1 MPAST
6 PQQEMLALVDEA
18 PMRPIQ
24 YWLWLLS
31 CGGTL
36 LDGFSIFALGVA
48 MPLVVNDMGI
58 GPGTVGL
65 IGAGIVF
72 GAVAGAAIGG
82 QAGDRFGRKR
92 LMLADMLFIALGAAL
107 SAVARGPMLLF
118 VGQLIIGVGI
128 GIDFAAGGA
137 YVSEW
142 MPKASRSRMMV
153 ATIACQSV
161 GMLLAAAL
169 TILVLKETANPQ
181 AWHGFLAIVGA
192 IALLFFVP
200 RLWMPESAR
209 WYIGENRI
217 SDAAAAIGRVLPGKR
232 VEAESLAGSYRATRQ
247 HVAPIETSQKPRPG
261 IGMLFQRDYISRTV
275 LVSVPWFLM
284 DIATYGIGLFTPVIL
299 GAIHLSGHPGKPVV
313 ADLYDARGSALIDLF
328 LLAGFLLSLWAV
340 PKFGRI
346 RMQMIGFG
354 GMAAGMLILLV
365 STKLVGGAPQHVSL
379 VFIGFTLFN
388 LLMNAGPNATTFTLP
403 PELFPTRLRASAGGF
418 AAGFAKLGATLGVF
432 VLPIIKSSF
441 GVPAVLGLMACVSV
455 AGLLVTV
462 IFGRPIA
469 EGGALES

>member
-65 IGAGIVF
+65 IGAAIVL

-128 GIDFAAGGA
+128 GIDFPAGGA

-181 AWHGFLAIVGA
+181 AWHGFLAITGV
-192 IALLFFVP
+192 IALLFSCRDCGCRKV
-200 RLWMPESAR
+200 LAGTSAR
-209 WYIGENRI
+209 TAFPPRPPR
-217 SDAAAAIGRVLPGKR
+217 SDEFCLASGLKPSRLLPAPGPPGNMSHRLKHPKSRGLESECFFNGSTFRAQCSCRRRGFSWTLRLTVSDCSRPSFSALFTCLVIRANPSSPICMMLAAALRLIFSCWPDSCSACGRCRSSAASACRG
-232 VEAESLAGSYRATRQ
+232 
-247 HVAPIETSQKPRPG
+247 
-261 IGMLFQRDYISRTV
+261 
-275 LVSVPWFLM
+275 LVS
-284 DIATYGIGLFTPVIL
+284 
-299 GAIHLSGHPGKPVV
+299 
-313 ADLYDARGSALIDLF
+313 SA
-328 LLAGFLLSLWAV
+328 W
-340 PKFGRI
+340 R
-346 RMQMIGFG
+346 
-354 GMAAGMLILLV
+354 
-365 STKLVGGAPQHVSL
+365 
-379 VFIGFTLFN
+379 
-388 LLMNAGPNATTFTLP
+388 
-403 PELFPTRLRASAGGF
+403 PE
-418 AAGFAKLGATLGVF
+418 
-432 VLPIIKSSF
+432 
-441 GVPAVLGLMACVSV
+441 C
-455 AGLLVTV
+455 
-462 IFGRPIA
+462 
-469 EGGALES
+469 

>member
-1 MPAST
+1 
-6 PQQEMLALVDEA
+6 
-18 PMRPIQ
+18 
-24 YWLWLLS
+24 
-31 CGGTL
+31 
-36 LDGFSIFALGVA
+36 
-48 MPLVVNDMGI
+48 
-58 GPGTVGL
+58 
-65 IGAGIVF
+65 
-72 GAVAGAAIGG
+72 
-82 QAGDRFGRKR
+82 
-92 LMLADMLFIALGAAL
+92 
-107 SAVARGPMLLF
+107 
-118 VGQLIIGVGI
+118 
-128 GIDFAAGGA
+128 
-137 YVSEW
+137 
-142 MPKASRSRMMV
+142 
-153 ATIACQSV
+153 
-161 GMLLAAAL
+161 
-169 TILVLKETANPQ
+169 
-181 AWHGFLAIVGA
+181 
-192 IALLFFVP
+192 
-200 RLWMPESAR
+200 
-209 WYIGENRI
+209 
-217 SDAAAAIGRVLPGKR
+217 
-232 VEAESLAGSYRATRQ
+232 
-247 HVAPIETSQKPRPG
+247 
-261 IGMLFQRDYISRTV
+261 MLFQREYISRTV

-328 LLAGFLLSLWAV
+328 LLVGFLLSLWAV